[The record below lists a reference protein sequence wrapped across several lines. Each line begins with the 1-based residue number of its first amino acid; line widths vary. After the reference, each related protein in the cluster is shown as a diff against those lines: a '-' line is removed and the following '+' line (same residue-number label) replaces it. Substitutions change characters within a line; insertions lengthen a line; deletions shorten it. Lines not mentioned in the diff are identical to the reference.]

1 MNISHHAIDRY
12 HQRWCP
18 DISRDDAATQL
29 KAMANVARPIRQTS
43 RRKGHELWAT
53 GEVRMV
59 VSHATTDR
67 QPLVVTVLPPARV
80 IDVNAEMMAYLE
92 DEEHAVVTTDPSL
105 EPVRAEYRDAGQD
118 IYLAEVMIA
127 DARDLLAHAKARRE
141 KAFTA
146 LLRAP
151 DGAKR

>member
-18 DISRDDAATQL
+18 ELTRDDAATQL
-29 KAMANVARPIRQTS
+29 KAMANVARPIREKS

-59 VSHATTDR
+59 ISHATTDR
-67 QPLVVTVLPPARV
+67 QPLVVTVLPPNPI
-80 IDVNAEMMAYLE
+80 IDVDAEMRAYLDDE
-92 DEEHAVVTTDPSL
+92 DHALLTSEPDL
-105 EPVRAEYRDAGQD
+105 EPVKAEYRDAGQE
-118 IYLAEVMIA
+118 IYIAEVLISDARELLAE
-127 DARDLLAHAKARRE
+127 AKQRRE

-151 DGAKR
+151 DAKR